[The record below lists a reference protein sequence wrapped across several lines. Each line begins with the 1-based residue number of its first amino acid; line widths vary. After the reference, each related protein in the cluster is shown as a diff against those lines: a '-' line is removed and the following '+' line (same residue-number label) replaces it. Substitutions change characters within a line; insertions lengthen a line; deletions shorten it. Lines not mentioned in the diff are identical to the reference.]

1 MRNDF
6 LRIDVPSFYLHSE
19 SIYIHIINHINYYI
33 LTYFIN
39 KLLSRVTPTMS
50 RLNSTS
56 FSSFIVYSPAIP
68 SKQSKD
74 EYLPY
79 IITALHKLKI
89 NWNDTKER

>member
-6 LRIDVPSFYLHSE
+6 LRIEVPSFYLHSE
-19 SIYIHIINHINYYI
+19 SIYIHIINHIKYYI
-33 LTYFIN
+33 LIYLTN

-50 RLNSTS
+50 RLNSTYS
-56 FSSFIVYSPAIP
+56 SSFIVYSLDIP
-68 SKQSKD
+68 LKQSKD

-89 NWNDTKER
+89 NWTDTKER